1 MLARSLYRSAVAEHL
16 VPFQRYYTFTLYATV
31 QERRQVKICGVHRHG
46 NVERGASPNRTD
58 RPVKTR
64 RICISFSSDLQQK
77 WGGHFHAVATPLPLS
92 VTSVSPAFPY
102 DS

>member
-1 MLARSLYRSAVAEHL
+1 MLTRSLYRSAVAEHL
-16 VPFQRYYTFTLYATV
+16 VPFQSTLYATV

-46 NVERGASPNRTD
+46 DVERGASPNRTD
-58 RPVKTR
+58 PPVKTR

-77 WGGHFHAVATPLPLS
+77 WGGHVHAVATPLPLS